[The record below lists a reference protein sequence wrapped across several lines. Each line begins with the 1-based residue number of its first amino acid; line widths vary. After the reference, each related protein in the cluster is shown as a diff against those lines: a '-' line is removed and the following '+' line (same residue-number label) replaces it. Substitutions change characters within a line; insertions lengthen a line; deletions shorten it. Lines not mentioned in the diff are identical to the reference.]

1 MSRPGKALVYMLPLL
16 VASTV
21 LVLGHPAMTQQSPRP
36 SLTAADREAPL
47 AAAPAAKVHTPTPTA
62 PVETM
67 VDSAAARPRIPA
79 IGEHRPKPQPAVVA
93 SKVAS
98 PATEKPVESAS
109 RSSDREVEEAPE
121 PRYRKVTVRMRVTAY
136 CPCRKCCG
144 AFSDGKTASG
154 RRITF
159 NSGKFVA
166 ADTSLLPF
174 GTMLSIP
181 GYNGGKPVPVEDRG
195 GRIKGMR
202 LDVFFYSHHQARQ
215 WGSQL
220 LDVTVYVPVE

>member
-16 VASTV
+16 VVSTV
-21 LVLGHPAMTQQSPRP
+21 LVLGHPAMTQQSNPPSISTSDLQVPR
-36 SLTAADREAPL
+36 AAEAPPVGSKPE
-47 AAAPAAKVHTPTPTA
+47 PAAEEA
-62 PVETM
+62 PVAKA
-67 VDSAAARPRIPA
+67 SAPRRIPA
-79 IGEHRPKPQPAVVA
+79 IGTNRPTPESVVGTSHAPAPAAAEKPA
-93 SKVAS
+93 AS
-98 PATEKPVESAS
+98 PRRGRRA
-109 RSSDREVEEAPE
+109 EEAPA

-144 AFSDGKTASG
+144 QFSDGKTASG
-154 RRITF
+154 RRITH
-159 NSGKFVA
+159 NGGKFVA

-202 LDVFFYSHHQARQ
+202 LDVFYYSHHQARQ
-215 WGSQL
+215 WGSQW